1 MCVNFCCIYVSALL
15 LPISAFSKAFDCKGE
30 EGSKESEGKRGKA
43 MENEET
49 RGKVKEREGKRR
61 SRAATNA
68 TQGGGSEGRKKGK
81 VKSEKGR
88 VKNLSE
94 E

>member
-1 MCVNFCCIYVSALL
+1 MCVTFFCIYVSALL

-49 RGKVKEREGKRR
+49 RGK
-61 SRAATNA
+61 A
-68 TQGGGSEGRKKGK
+68 TQPSCDEHNPRGGSEGRKKGK
-81 VKSEKGR
+81 GKSEKGR